1 MKKSQRDMKRH
12 SLLMA
17 IIMMVIPMIARSE
30 TPEYI
35 FYFIGDGMGL
45 AQVTN
50 SQLYNTRILGNDVP
64 LVFTTFPVVSMAT
77 TFSASSDV
85 TDSAAAGT
93 ALSTGVKTKNGML
106 GMDSDTTAVTSVAK
120 ILQREGYGIG
130 IITSVA
136 IDDATP
142 GAFYAN
148 VPARKQYYD
157 IGRQLASSGYQFAA
171 GASLRGAWDE
181 GDNDTDLMQYFK
193 EENISVHYGLEGI
206 DTTANRLLV
215 LSPFHKENRNK
226 IGYAVDSTE
235 GAMTLESLTQA
246 GIDQL
251 MRVSPER
258 FFMMVEGG
266 AIDHAGHGNDG
277 ATAIHEVLAF
287 NDALRVAYDFYLQY
301 PDKTLILVTADHETG
316 GMSVGNKTTGYSVQL
331 DKIAGQKISKDEFS
345 AICRHILNS
354 NTNYTW
360 QDMEELMA
368 EKLGVG
374 KTVEFSDE
382 EMAELHRMFDE
393 VFEKRDA
400 GNDQT
405 TLYSTFDGFTNT
417 LFNMINAKAGMGWT
431 TGSHTGIPVP
441 VYAIGVGAEKFSGLN
456 DNTDLPKKILTAVGE

>member
-1 MKKSQRDMKRH
+1 MRKQN
-12 SLLMA
+12 LVLA
-17 IIMMVIPMIARSE
+17 IIMLILPILSRAES
-30 TPEYI
+30 PKYI

-50 SQLYNTRILGNDVP
+50 SQLYNSDVKGNETP
-64 LVFTTFPVVSMAT
+64 LLFTSFPMVSMAT
-77 TFSASSDV
+77 THSSSSDV

-93 ALSTGVKTKNGML
+93 ALSTGNKTKNGML
-106 GMDSDTTAVTSVAK
+106 GMDADTTAVTSVAK
-120 ILQREGYGIG
+120 ILFDHGYGVG

-142 GAFYAN
+142 GAFYAH
-148 VPARKQYYD
+148 VPQRGQYYD
-157 IGRQLASSGYQFAA
+157 IGKQLAESGYHFAA
-171 GASLRGAWDE
+171 GASLRGLWDE
-181 GDNDTDLMQYFK
+181 ADNETDLMKYFE
-193 EENISVHYGLEGI
+193 EENISVHYGLDGV

-226 IGYAVDSTE
+226 IGYAIDSTE
-235 GAMTLESLTQA
+235 GALTLDALTTA

-266 AIDHAGHGNDG
+266 SIDHAGHGNDG

-287 NDALRVAYDFYLQY
+287 NDALKVAYGFYLAH
-301 PDKTLILVTADHETG
+301 PDETLILVTADHETG
-316 GMSVGNKTTGYSVQL
+316 GMSVGNATTGYSVQL

-345 AICRHILNS
+345 AICRSILNS
-354 NTNYTW
+354 KRIYTW
-360 QDMEELMA
+360 PDMEELMR

-374 KTVEFSDE
+374 ENVEFSEE

-400 GNDQT
+400 GHDQT

-417 LFNMINAKAGMGWT
+417 LFNMMNAKAGIGWT
-431 TGSHTGIPVP
+431 SGSHTGIPVP
-441 VYAIGVGAEKFSGLN
+441 VYAIGVDAMKFSGLN
-456 DNTDLPKKILTAVGE
+456 DNTDLPKIILSTVGL